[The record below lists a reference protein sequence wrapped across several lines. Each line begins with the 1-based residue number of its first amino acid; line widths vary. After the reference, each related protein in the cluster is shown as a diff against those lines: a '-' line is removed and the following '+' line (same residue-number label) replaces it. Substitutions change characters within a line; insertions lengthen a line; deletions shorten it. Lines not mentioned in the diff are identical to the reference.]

1 MRNIAMQITQYT
13 TSLPVVIF
21 VKFQNHTR
29 LDQLVD
35 KCFVLFF
42 RSITNINIVRLAQ
55 FGFVSNIFLHFGG

>member
-1 MRNIAMQITQYT
+1 MKITQSIK
-13 TSLPVVIF
+13 SLPVVIF
-21 VKFQNHTR
+21 VKFQNYIR

-55 FGFVSNIFLHFGG
+55 FGFVSNVFLHFGG